1 MVQRQPVA
9 RRSGARVSKEC
20 TGQERARGWGCELG
34 SGLKSGLGH
43 GALLGAGRG
52 GRGLPPWGGRAA
64 RGNGW
69 RCRSRRR
76 ATGREAR
83 ARGPPPPRG
92 SPAPR
97 PRGSCRGGPGG
108 SGPLVEPAARA
119 EGVRGSEGPGTPY
132 IPPAR
137 PRTSVSSGRRAGHAR
152 RSRRRRQ
159 CRESRRLG
167 RRPDPLA
174 ERLPSPPA
182 AGQSRPYPP
191 RASRRRRRRR
201 LSPAPPPTQPDWKGR
216 VGAGGEGPLPTHIL
230 RPCPAPSPARLV
242 ILGNGV
248 QRALRRQESL
258 ARGTTTP
265 RRQRASPRACGLC
278 SPVGT
283 RGVYSAGGEGD
294 GRFPLP

>member
-1 MVQRQPVA
+1 MHRP
-9 RRSGARVSKEC
+9 GARAGLRVRTRQWTEVG
-20 TGQERARGWGCELG
+20 TGARSTSRGWG
-34 SGLKSGLGH
+34 
-43 GALLGAGRG
+43 
-52 GRGLPPWGGRAA
+52 LPPRGVRAA

-92 SPAPR
+92 IPGPR

-119 EGVRGSEGPGTPY
+119 EGVRSSEGPGAPH

-152 RSRRRRQ
+152 RSRRRRR
-159 CRESRRLG
+159 CRESRRLR

-174 ERLPSPPA
+174 QRLPSPPA

-191 RASRRRRRRR
+191 RASRRRR

-216 VGAGGEGPLPTHIL
+216 VGAGG
-230 RPCPAPSPARLV
+230 
-242 ILGNGV
+242 
-248 QRALRRQESL
+248 
-258 ARGTTTP
+258 
-265 RRQRASPRACGLC
+265 
-278 SPVGT
+278 
-283 RGVYSAGGEGD
+283 
-294 GRFPLP
+294 